1 MENMKVIVFGATGT
15 LGRVVVEEALA
26 QGHTVT
32 AFTRSG
38 AFPYSTHPSLRV
50 VQGDVLDAASVASA
64 IEGQDGVIC
73 ALGAGRKG
81 GLRAEGT
88 KAIVAGMAFHGVKRF
103 VCLSS
108 LGVGDSAGNLNFFWK
123 RIMFGLLLRPAF
135 ADHHVQEDHVRASG
149 LDWTIVRP
157 AAFTD
162 GPKTGRYKHGFPGTH
177 HRDLALKVSRADA
190 AEFMVSELGSGAYLR
205 QSPGVSY

>member
-1 MENMKVIVFGATGT
+1 MKVIVFGATGT
-15 LGRVVVEEALA
+15 LGRVVVAEALE
-26 QGHTVT
+26 QGHEVT

-38 AFPYSTHPSLRV
+38 AFPHSDHPNLSV
-50 VQGDVLDAASVASA
+50 VQGDVLEPVSVASA
-64 IEGQDGVIC
+64 IEGHDGVIC

-88 KAIVAGMAFHGVKRF
+88 KNIIAGMKWHGVCRF

-108 LGVGDSAGNLNFFWK
+108 LGVGDSSGNLNFFWK

-135 ADHHVQEDHVRASG
+135 ADHHVQEDHVRGSG
-149 LDWTIVRP
+149 LEWTIVRP
-157 AAFTD
+157 AAFAD
-162 GPKTGRYKHGFPGTH
+162 GPKTGQYQHGFSGASPDG
-177 HRDLALKVSRADA
+177 LALKVSRADA
-190 AEFMVSELGSGAYLR
+190 AEFMVSQLGDGTYLR